1 MRLNND
7 CVRDILFSVE
17 DNTGYNLQLCYPIE
31 KEKCPKLNKYN
42 DDEVMYHLIQCE
54 KSNLIECS
62 QLDLS
67 GNLIIKD
74 LTPRGH
80 EYLNNIRKDTNW
92 SKVKKISKSVGAESL
107 KVMEDIA
114 VGVITNVINSQIK

>member
-1 MRLNND
+1 
-7 CVRDILFSVE
+7 
-17 DNTGYNLQLCYPIE
+17 
-31 KEKCPKLNKYN
+31 
-42 DDEVMYHLIQCE
+42 MYHLIQCG